1 VWTAVGFGLG
11 LLVIDIAM
19 WRGVVATFDRER
31 LITGSRAVKTTGV
44 GPGGSVGPG
53 EVRRI
58 RFTGGTDGG

>member
-19 WRGVVATFDRER
+19 WRGVVAAFDRER
-31 LITGSRAVKTTGV
+31 LVTGSRARRSEGV
-44 GPGGSVGPG
+44 GAAPLG

-58 RFTGGTDGG
+58 RA

>member
-19 WRGVVATFDRER
+19 WRAVVATFDRER
-31 LITGSRAVKTTGV
+31 LITGSRAQRAGGV
-44 GPGGSVGPG
+44 GADARHD

-58 RFTGGTDGG
+58 QA